1 MDNLL
6 RMQTMIST
14 NTWSK
19 LVFEHGEEFD
29 NRHIINM
36 GDFSMYTWALI
47 IAGTFTLFALC
58 LSSHLL
64 RSHLSSYNNPNE
76 QKWLIGIILMVP
88 VYSVTSVTELF
99 TSLSYHFVFLLHTR
113 EMISVPGSQIT

>member
-1 MDNLL
+1 
-6 RMQTMIST
+6 MIST

-64 RSHLSSYNNPNE
+64 RSHLSSYNNPN
-76 QKWLIGIILMVP
+76 VRFSP
-88 VYSVTSVTELF
+88 ACVTIQMLGLF
-99 TSLSYHFVFLLHTR
+99 F
-113 EMISVPGSQIT
+113 